1 MAVTDDRRPE
11 SGIERSEEAD
21 DRRARAGHK
30 ERRPVVS
37 GWWSSWL
44 PPLLTFF
51 LLAGLW
57 ESAVRIFEIP
67 LYLLPAPSQIVE
79 SFLAQPS
86 YLLQIGLFTFGEALA
101 GFVVGCTLGAL
112 VAAVC
117 VRFRGLAE
125 GLVPFSVASN
135 AVPIVA
141 LSPLLGVWLGSI
153 SSASK
158 IGVVAVMTFFPTL
171 INVYRGLI
179 SPSPD
184 ALQLMRSYAA
194 PQRDIFLKLRVPATL
209 PYLFNALKI
218 CATLSM
224 IGAVVAEFFGG
235 QQNALGVYIKSQAG
249 ILRLRE
255 AWSAILMACLLGIA
269 FYLVIVVVERLM
281 MPWHVSFR
289 DDRA

>member
-1 MAVTDDRRPE
+1 MAVTDDRRQA
-11 SGIERSEEAD
+11 S
-21 DRRARAGHK
+21 RRGAEWPAISARWS
-30 ERRPVVS
+30 RWFPPVI
-37 GWWSSWL
+37 
-44 PPLLTFF
+44 TFV

-57 ESAVRIFEIP
+57 EGAVRGFGIP
-67 LYLLPAPSQIVE
+67 RYLLPAPSEILAA
-79 SFLAQPS
+79 FLQQPA

-101 GFVVGCTLGAL
+101 GFAIGCTLGAL

-141 LSPLLGVWLGSI
+141 LSPLLGIWLGSI
-153 SSASK
+153 SPASK

-179 SPSPD
+179 SPSAD

-194 PQRDIFLKLRVPATL
+194 RQADVFLKLRLPATL

-218 CATLSM
+218 CSTLSM

-235 QQNALGVYIKSQAG
+235 RQNALGVYIKSQAG

-269 FYLVIVVVERLM
+269 FYLIIAAVERLA

-289 DDRA
+289 GDRAN

>member
-1 MAVTDDRRPE
+1 MKD
-11 SGIERSEEAD
+11 EALLTKD
-21 DRRARAGHK
+21 
-30 ERRPVVS
+30 ERRTTKASVRP
-37 GWWSSWL
+37 SSFVLRPSSAWL
-44 PPLLTFF
+44 PPLITFVLLT
-51 LLAGLW
+51 GLW
-57 ESAVRIFEIP
+57 EAAVRLLGIP
-67 LYLLPAPSQIVE
+67 LYLLPAPSGIMQA
-79 SFLAQPS
+79 FLAQPG

-101 GFVVGCTLGAL
+101 GFAIGCSLGAL

-153 SSASK
+153 SPASK

-171 INVYRGLI
+171 LNVYRGLS
-179 SPSPD
+179 SPSAD

-194 PQRDIFLKLRVPATL
+194 RQHDIFLKLRLPATL

-218 CATLSM
+218 CTTLSM

-235 QQNALGVYIKSQAG
+235 QQNSLGVYIKSQAG

-255 AWSAILMACLLGIA
+255 AWSAIVMACLIGIA
-269 FYLVIVVVERLM
+269 FYLAISAAERLL

-289 DDRA
+289 RERA

>member
-1 MAVTDDRRPE
+1 MNDEVLLTKDEGQRTEASVRR
-11 SGIERSEEAD
+11 SSFIVRRS
-21 DRRARAGHK
+21 
-30 ERRPVVS
+30 
-37 GWWSSWL
+37 SSWL
-44 PPLLTFF
+44 PPLLTLF

-57 ESAVRIFEIP
+57 EGAVRVFGIP

-79 SFLAQPS
+79 TFLEQPG
-86 YLLQIGLFTFGEALA
+86 YLVQIGLFTFGEALA

-153 SSASK
+153 SPASK
-158 IGVVAVMTFFPTL
+158 IGVVAVMCFFPTL

-179 SPSPD
+179 SPSLD

-194 PQRDIFLKLRVPATL
+194 RQRDIFLKLRLPATL

-218 CATLSM
+218 CSTLSM

-249 ILRLRE
+249 ILKLRE
-255 AWSAILMACLLGIA
+255 AWSAILMACILGII
-269 FYLVIVVVERLM
+269 FYLVIAAVERLS

-289 DDRA
+289 RDRA